1 MKDFDKFCEK
11 HNIQPDE
18 LGVAFAA
25 WMSQATGWDGN
36 YKKILNTTEYP
47 PEGQNEE
54 CDTAAQTD
62 TQEHPGISA
71 SATSDTLP
79 EYECAHQWV
88 HIDGDD
94 GYGATPVAI
103 CVKCYA
109 EKTYCPKCGEKLE
122 ENE

>member
-1 MKDFDKFCEK
+1 MKDFDEFCDK

-25 WMSQATGWDGN
+25 WLSQTTGWNGD

-62 TQEHPGISA
+62 TNGHSDIGA

-79 EYECAHQWV
+79 ENECDHQWV
-88 HIDGDD
+88 HKAGA
-94 GYGATPVAI
+94 GYRATPVAI

-109 EKTYCPKCGEKLE
+109 EKRYCAKCGVKP
-122 ENE
+122 